1 MTDLL
6 TADRRACTLDDAI
19 RGVIAST
26 FDLPFA
32 AVPDTASNQTI
43 AGWDSL
49 GQMELVFALEQR
61 FGVII
66 GVEHIAGLQSF
77 VRIREV
83 LGELSR

>member
-1 MTDLL
+1 MTDLR
-6 TADRRACTLDDAI
+6 TTDRCACTLEDAI
-19 RGVIAST
+19 REVIAST
-26 FDLPFA
+26 FDLPA
-32 AVPDTASNQTI
+32 TAVPDTASNQTI

-61 FGVII
+61 FGVVID
-66 GVEHIAGLQSF
+66 VEHIAGLQSF